1 MAVCGLAKR
10 LEEVWLP
17 GEPDPLILDRQSQGL
32 YLLQRIRDEAH
43 RFAIAHHRARR
54 STRMTSSVL
63 DDIAGLGEVRKKA
76 LIRRFGS
83 LRKLRQAS
91 LEEVASVPGIGQAT
105 ATAVVEALAAE
116 DAPSAVNVSTG
127 EVLTDGATH
136 GEEFR

>member
-1 MAVCGLAKR
+1 
-10 LEEVWLP
+10 
-17 GEPDPLILDRQSQGL
+17 
-32 YLLQRIRDEAH
+32 
-43 RFAIAHHRARR
+43 
-54 STRMTSSVL
+54 MTSSVL

-91 LEEVASVPGIGQAT
+91 LEEVASVPGIGQST

-116 DAPSAVNVSTG
+116 GAPSAVNVSTG

>member
-1 MAVCGLAKR
+1 
-10 LEEVWLP
+10 
-17 GEPDPLILDRQSQGL
+17 
-32 YLLQRIRDEAH
+32 
-43 RFAIAHHRARR
+43 
-54 STRMTSSVL
+54 MTSSVL